1 MRGFSF
7 VRMIAP
13 QAPQK
18 RENAM
23 NTPIRCLLV
32 DDELP
37 ALDELTYLLSGFE
50 DVQVAGTAMSAS
62 QAMEEILRLKPE
74 VVFQDIQMPGAGGFH
89 VLELALRCP
98 DPPRFVFAT
107 AYDQYAIRAFEENA
121 VDYLLKP
128 VSRERLAK
136 CLGRLRCQLRQDGA
150 CVQPKL
156 EELLRGMGI
165 GPSLVRISVEHGGR
179 VLLLGHSDVV
189 LIRTEE
195 RRMLVHTRDA
205 SYVHH
210 GPGTLDRLEDKLA
223 ALSFFRANRSDLV
236 NLAQVRDFA
245 PWFNGKYLLTMR
257 DRAATEIT
265 VSKARV
271 RAFRDQLGLA

>member
-1 MRGFSF
+1 
-7 VRMIAP
+7 
-13 QAPQK
+13 
-18 RENAM
+18 M

-37 ALDELTYLLSGFE
+37 ALDELSYLLSDFE
-50 DVQVAGTAMSAS
+50 DVQVAGTAMSVS

-74 VVFQDIQMPGAGGFH
+74 VVFQDIQMPGASGFH
-89 VLELALRCP
+89 VLERALKCP

-136 CLGRLRCQLRQDGA
+136 CLGRLRCLLRQGDTPRCA
-150 CVQPKL
+150 QPRL

-179 VLLLGHSDVV
+179 VLLLGHDDVV
-189 LIRTEE
+189 FIRMED
-195 RRMLVHTRDA
+195 RCMFVHTRETRH
-205 SYVHH
+205 VHH
-210 GPGTLDRLEDKLA
+210 GPGTLDRLEDRLA

-257 DRAATEIT
+257 DHAATEII

>member
-1 MRGFSF
+1 
-7 VRMIAP
+7 
-13 QAPQK
+13 
-18 RENAM
+18 M

-37 ALDELTYLLSGFE
+37 ALDELSYLLSGFE
-50 DVQVAGTAMSAS
+50 DVSIVGTAMSAS
-62 QAMEEILRLKPE
+62 QAMEEILRLRPE
-74 VVFQDIQMPGAGGFH
+74 VVFQDIQMPGASGFH
-89 VLELALRCP
+89 VLEQALKCP

-136 CLGRLRCQLRQDGA
+136 CLGRLRCLLRQDDATA
-150 CVQPKL
+150 CAQPRL
-156 EELLRGMGI
+156 EELLRSMGI

-179 VLLLGHSDVV
+179 VLLLGHTDVV
-189 LIRTEE
+189 FIRAED
-195 RRMLVHTRDA
+195 RRMFVHTRDA
-205 SYVHH
+205 RHAHY
-210 GPGTLDRLEDKLA
+210 GPGTLDRLEDRLS
-223 ALSFFRANRSDLV
+223 ALSFFRANRAELV

-257 DRAATEIT
+257 DQAATEIT
-265 VSKARV
+265 VSKSRV
-271 RAFRDQLGLA
+271 RVFRDLLSLA

>member
-1 MRGFSF
+1 
-7 VRMIAP
+7 
-13 QAPQK
+13 
-18 RENAM
+18 M

-37 ALDELTYLLSGFE
+37 ALDELSYLLSGFE
-50 DVQVAGTAMSAS
+50 NVSVAGTAMSAS

-74 VVFQDIQMPGAGGFH
+74 VVFQDIQMPGTSGFH
-89 VLELALRCP
+89 VLERALKCP

-107 AYDQYAIRAFEENA
+107 AFDQYAIRAFEENA

-136 CLGRLRCQLRQDGA
+136 CLGRLRCLLRQDDA
-150 CVQPKL
+150 SCVQPRL
-156 EELLRGMGI
+156 NELLRGMGI

-179 VLLLGHSDVV
+179 VLLLGHNDVV
-189 LIRTEE
+189 FIRAEE
-195 RRMLVHTRDA
+195 RRMFVHTRDA
-205 SYVHH
+205 RHVHY
-210 GPGTLDRLEDKLA
+210 GPGTLDRLEDRLA
-223 ALSFFRANRSDLV
+223 ALSFFRANRAELV

-257 DRAATEIT
+257 DHAATEIT

-271 RAFRDQLGLA
+271 HAFRDQLSLA